1 LQHDLSFTAPSP
13 GKSSKRKHFPSRK
26 FLLVTPNV
34 QKSCFP
40 PIGVA
45 RGAKRTTPP
54 QMSSISC
61 HFVLCEAASQT
72 KHCCSLKVERFDP
85 PKMLGWLLHRSRLSF
100 TLTAKRTNGEIPFQ
114 NSRVL
119 NTVEMQHYEMLRGDP
134 ERTSRPSNWE
144 ALYEVVLSL
153 SSEREQSHL

>member
-1 LQHDLSFTAPSP
+1 
-13 GKSSKRKHFPSRK
+13 
-26 FLLVTPNV
+26 
-34 QKSCFP
+34 
-40 PIGVA
+40 
-45 RGAKRTTPP
+45 
-54 QMSSISC
+54 
-61 HFVLCEAASQT
+61 
-72 KHCCSLKVERFDP
+72 
-85 PKMLGWLLHRSRLSF
+85 MLGWLLHRSRLSF